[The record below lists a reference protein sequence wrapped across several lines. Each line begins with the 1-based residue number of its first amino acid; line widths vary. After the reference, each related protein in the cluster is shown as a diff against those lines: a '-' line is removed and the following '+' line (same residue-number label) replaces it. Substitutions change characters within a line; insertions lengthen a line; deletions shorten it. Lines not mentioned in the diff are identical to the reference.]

1 MRYIESCESFEPLWP
16 GASGPARS
24 LSDAAT
30 LPQGGAGLIGAH
42 RSSRIHICLYIGM
55 SENLEP
61 AAELFK
67 ALSSASRLKLL
78 RILAQ
83 GSSTVGH
90 LAEQSGLSQPLVSQ
104 HLRTLRSA
112 RLVSVQRTGREAHYE
127 VADSHVTHI
136 VDDAAKHALEG

>member
-1 MRYIESCESFEPLWP
+1 MRCRASSGRSEPSGS
-16 GASGPARS
+16 GASGPTRS

-30 LPQGGAGLIGAH
+30 LPRGAAGLIGAH

-83 GSSTVGH
+83 GPSTVGH

-127 VADSHVTHI
+127 VADTHVTHI
-136 VDDAAKHALEG
+136 VDDAVKHALEG